1 MTFRRLSRGELLDTR
16 LRGRPSTLF
25 RPRKERVRDYHPQNS
40 MTAFCSAFTR
50 LRRAM
55 SGDRVPIYA
64 ATRGR
69 LRVWKQKTTARQQRI
84 EEILGSRA

>member
-1 MTFRRLSRGELLDTR
+1 
-16 LRGRPSTLF
+16 
-25 RPRKERVRDYHPQNS
+25 